1 MSGVALTI
9 EGDPDLSPSRVRGVE
24 RLGEASAFEIDLHG
38 PRDALVAPGSVL
50 RKAGRLAL
58 DAPTG
63 SRTFLGVVTRFAVI
77 ASDHEH
83 LRAYRLTLA
92 SRFALLALTR
102 RARTFQEMTAPEI
115 VEQVVRGGGYRTE
128 RKRLATSYPKRR
140 YVVQYQE
147 SDAAFVRRICEEYG
161 LYFRFEDDGEG
172 EVFILE
178 DDSASAEDAY
188 PGGVALVTRSTL
200 DEPGPVAVD
209 AARRLRRAVGKVVLR
224 DHNPDQPRLS
234 LEAEAS
240 GGVEAERD
248 VEVYEAPGGF
258 ASPAEGAARAR
269 IRLESLRAEAARL
282 SFDSNALALSP
293 GARCRLVEAPD
304 HHGVVQA
311 AGDCVVTDV
320 ALRWDASDGVL
331 RASVGAIP
339 ASVPFRLPKVTPRP
353 RIAGVQSAWV
363 TGERGQEIHP
373 DALGRV
379 HLRFHWDLHGE
390 GDQRSSLPVRVAQP
404 HLPDPMLLP
413 RVGWEVFVM
422 FEDGDPDRPVVLGRS
437 YNEKQRPP
445 LALPANKTVTS
456 IATDSS
462 PGAGARTAIQM
473 DDAAGREHV
482 LVHAPFAKET
492 TVGGDHEA
500 QTLKNEDLQV
510 GAALQAEV
518 GGDESTSVHLG
529 YIGGYGSRSVTV
541 GAAQR
546 QSAGGNFVSEVGAET
561 AVVGGMLVEQAG
573 NPVKGAANLAAS
585 ALLSKVSARGAA
597 GQIAASAMGAS
608 RAAYEGYQAKG
619 AEGALAAIKDS
630 AAGSA
635 MSLLPG
641 GEAILA
647 AVKGSSSPMPWDHG
661 RPAQGEAAPGGGAAG
676 ASGAG
681 GGPAGPGPGHR
692 SVVASG
698 SYTETVGALYALT
711 TPGPVSWVTAGP
723 ATTVINGS
731 HTSSAASAGLQV
743 GGGLGEWLGSLNIG
757 SRGAITRSVAGAM
770 TSDVKGALR
779 ISAGGSYTLT
789 AKSALTLE
797 VSGNLKLGGSP
808 ITFRCGA
815 SEISATPAGVTIKSP
830 SITITGSSK
839 QSGSLT
845 HR

>member
-9 EGDPDLSPSRVRGVE
+9 EGAPGLLPTRLRGVE
-24 RLGEASAFEIDLHG
+24 RLGEASTFEIDLQG
-38 PRDALVAPGSVL
+38 PRDALVSPGTVL
-50 RKAGRLAL
+50 RKAGRLVL
-58 DAPTG
+58 DAPAG
-63 SRTFLGVVTRFAVI
+63 SRTVLGVVTHFVVV

-102 RARTFQEMTAPEI
+102 RARTFQELTAPEI
-115 VEQVVRGGGYRTE
+115 VEQIVREGGYKAV
-128 RKRLATSYPKRR
+128 RKDLRASYAKRR

-147 SDAAFVRRICEEYG
+147 SDAAFIRRVCEEHG
-161 LYFRFEDDGEG
+161 LYFRFEADGDD
-172 EVFILE
+172 EVFVLE
-178 DDSASAEDAY
+178 DDSAGAEAPY
-188 PGGVALVTRSTL
+188 PDGISLVARSPL
-200 DEPGPVAVD
+200 DEPRPVAVD
-209 AARRLRRAVGKVVLR
+209 TARRLRRAAGKVILR
-224 DHNPDQPRLS
+224 DHGPDQPRLS
-234 LEAEAS
+234 LEGKAS
-240 GGVEAERD
+240 GGLDAEQD

-258 ASPAEGAARAR
+258 ASPAEGEARAK

-282 SFDSNALALSP
+282 SFDTNALALSP

-304 HHGVVQA
+304 HHGLVQA
-311 AGDCVVTDV
+311 AGEHVVTRV
-320 ALRWDASDGVL
+320 ELRWDAVEAVF
-331 RASVGAIP
+331 RAGVGAIP
-339 ASVPFRLPKVTPRP
+339 ARVPFRLPKITPRP

-390 GDQRSSLPVRVAQP
+390 ADQRSSLPVRVIQP
-404 HLPDPMLLP
+404 HLPGPMLVP

-437 YNEKQRPP
+437 YNEEQRPP
-445 LALPANKTVTS
+445 LSLPANRTVTS

-482 LVHAPFAKET
+482 LVNAPFAMET
-492 TVGGDHEA
+492 RVQGDHKA
-500 QTLKNEDLQV
+500 QALKNEDLQV
-510 GAALQAEV
+510 GAALKAEV
-518 GGDESTSVHLG
+518 GGDESISVRLG
-529 YIGGYGSRSVTV
+529 YIGGYGARSVKV
-541 GAAQR
+541 GAAQH
-546 QSAGGNFVSEVGAET
+546 QSSGGNFVSEVGTET
-561 AVVGGMLVEQAG
+561 DLVAGMLVEQVG
-573 NPVKGAANLAAS
+573 DPVKGAASLAAS
-585 ALLSKVSARGAA
+585 ALLSKVSARGVA
-597 GQIAASAMGAS
+597 GQIAASTIGAS
-608 RAAYEGYQAKG
+608 RAAHEAYKAKG
-619 AEGALAAIKDS
+619 AEGALAAVKDS
-630 AAGSA
+630 ALGSA

-641 GEAILA
+641 GESILA
-647 AVKGSSSPMPWDHG
+647 AVQGSSRPMPWDHG

-676 ASGAG
+676 AGGAG

-692 SVVASG
+692 SVVAG
-698 SYTETVGALYALT
+698 TSYTEAVSALYAVT

-723 ATTVINGS
+723 ATTLINGS
-731 HTSSAASAGLQV
+731 HTSSAASAGVQV
-743 GGGLGEWLGSLNIG
+743 GGGLGEWLGSLNIS
-757 SRGAITRSVAGAM
+757 SRAAIARSVAGVM

-779 ISAGGSYTLT
+779 IGAGGSFTLT

-797 VSGNLKLGGSP
+797 VNGSLRLGGSP
-808 ITFRCGA
+808 ITFTCGA